1 MEHQPVVNDEWLHQ
15 ALLAEL
21 VAAGGFPLSTEE
33 LCAAARTQ
41 LDPALADGEVHRVLQ
56 CLAVRGEVTHAEWP
70 APVFGDRPFYW
81 VVPSSPW
88 ADRLPRP
95 RAGT

>member
-15 ALLAEL
+15 ALVTEL

-33 LCAAARTQ
+33 LCAAVRTQ
-41 LDPALADGEVHRVLQ
+41 SGRVPAGGQVRRVLQ
-56 CLAVRGEVTHAEWP
+56 CLVVRGDVTHAEWP

-88 ADRLPRP
+88 ADRIPRP
-95 RAGT
+95 RAGA